1 MTEAVE
7 RLVNVALFLAAAR
20 GPVSAE
26 RIRAEV
32 TGYPEGQDEAAFLRM
47 FERDKDE
54 LRATGLAI
62 ESTPDGRYQLDA
74 GRTFV
79 AGLDLSSDEEAAL
92 RAAATV
98 FLSDPSF
105 PFVTDLR
112 FALAKISGGSDVDV
126 PAAAHLAD
134 ERPGT
139 QGATVSAPGHG
150 LRRVQAGDVR
160 LHERSG
166 DERAAHSRALR
177 TLPALGAVV
186 PGGQGHRTR
195 RDPRL
200 CGSPHGQRDR
210 ECRSP
215 AHCQTSYDRLTSTW
229 PSTSGFPFQYG
240 AGTRVRRGRT
250 VRPFRVVARSRAD
263 RWRRRDPGGRGSP
276 RSGMSRRATE
286 RASRAGSWRTGPDWR
301 SSLREEVAELVRS
314 GLAGAADAHA

>member
-7 RLVNVALFLAAAR
+7 RLVNLALFLAAAR

-62 ESTPDGRYQLDA
+62 ESNPDGRYQLDA

-79 AGLDLSSDEEAAL
+79 AGLDLSSEEDAAL

-112 FALAKISGGSDVDV
+112 YALAKISGGSDVDV

-134 ERPGT
+134 EQPGT
-139 QGATVSAPGHG
+139 QGATVSTLATASAACKRVTFDYTNAAGTSAPHTAEPYG
-150 LRRVQAGDVR
+150 LFLHSGRWYLVGRDTARDEIRVYAAARMDSVTTNAARPRTADFVRPADFDVAEYIG
-160 LHERSG
+160 L
-166 DERAAHSRALR
+166 
-177 TLPALGAVV
+177 
-186 PGGQGHRTR
+186 
-195 RDPRL
+195 
-200 CGSPHGQRDR
+200 
-210 ECRSP
+210 
-215 AHCQTSYDRLTSTW
+215 
-229 PSTSGFPFQYG
+229 PFQYG
-240 AGTRVRRGRT
+240 AGTPFDAVVRFAPSVSWRAPALTGGAGEIRAGEEALLWHVT
-250 VRPFRVVARSRAD
+250 ARDPARLARWVVANG
-263 RWRRRDPGGRGSP
+263 PGLAIESP
-276 RSGMSRRATE
+276 Q
-286 RASRAGSWRTGPDWR
+286 
-301 SSLREEVAELVRS
+301 EVADLVRS
-314 GLAGAADAHA
+314 GLAGVVDAHA